1 MTGSIVVTE
10 GLTCSYG
17 GAPVLRDVDLRIGL
31 GDFIGIVG
39 PSGSGK
45 TTLLRALSGS
55 IDPVA
60 GSVQRAPGTRFGFVP
75 QLEKVN
81 WDFPVT
87 VTECVLMARTRPVR
101 RFWQSSAERRAER
114 DKLDGVLTRLGIR
127 DLADRHIRALSGGQQ
142 QRMFLARALMTDADV
157 LLLDEPTSGL
167 DVKTRHDVIHLLD
180 EMRLSGMA
188 VVISTH
194 DLNGIAAH
202 LPRLVCL
209 NVRVIGAGSPAE
221 VLTPINLELT
231 YGSPMQVLQ
240 HAGMPVV
247 FDAPPLTM
255 HGRGAGALTVDGAA
269 PVDDVAG
276 GVVGLDGPPGSSGP
290 GVDES
295 ADSVEAASR

>member
-1 MTGSIVVTE
+1 MSDPIVALERV
-10 GLTCSYG
+10 TCSYG
-17 GAPVLRDVDLRIGL
+17 RGAVLRDVDLTVGR

-45 TTLLRALSGS
+45 TTMLRALAGS
-55 IDPVA
+55 IGPVA
-60 GSVQRAPGTRFGFVP
+60 GSVRRKPGTRFGFVP

-87 VTECVLMARTRPVR
+87 VAECVLMARTRPVT
-101 RFWQSSAERRAER
+101 RFWQTSAERRAER
-114 DKLDGVLTRLGIR
+114 ERLDEVLSRLGIG
-127 DLADRHIRALSGGQQ
+127 DLVDRHIRALSGGQQ
-142 QRMFLARALMTDADV
+142 QRMFLARALMTEADV

-180 EMRLSGMA
+180 EMRRSGMA

-202 LPRLVCL
+202 LPTIVCL
-209 NVRVIGAGSPAE
+209 NVGVVAAGRPAD
-221 VLTPINLELT
+221 VLTPANLERT

-247 FDAPPLTM
+247 FDGPALRLHGPAP
-255 HGRGAGALTVDGAA
+255 
-269 PVDDVAG
+269 AG
-276 GVVGLDGPPGSSGP
+276 GVGESST
-290 GVDES
+290 ES
-295 ADSVEAASR
+295 AQLGAVAR